1 MAREIAHQWFR
12 NAVTP
17 REWIDV
23 WLNEGFATKEQAMN
37 IAILGTGP
45 VAQTLGG
52 ALAGRGHT
60 VTLGSRRPEAVDDSA
75 VPVAGHAAAIEPADL
90 VINAIA
96 GSQAL
101 DAITAIGADVLAGKV
116 LLDLGNAVTPAFELV
131 FPNASLGGRLQE
143 ALPDTAVVKS
153 LNTLAAPLWSNPPS
167 CRRAPSSCPATTTR
181 PRTSCEACSGTSGG
195 RGVGDRPR
203 RHRVRPGA

>member
-1 MAREIAHQWFR
+1 
-12 NAVTP
+12 
-17 REWIDV
+17 
-23 WLNEGFATKEQAMN
+23 MN

-45 VAQTLGG
+45 VAQTLSG

-60 VTLGSRRPEAVDDSA
+60 VTLGSRDPDGVDDA
-75 VPVAGHAAAIEPADL
+75 VVPVAGHAAAIEPADL

-116 LLDLGNAVTPAFELV
+116 LLDLGNAVTPAFELA
-131 FPNASLGGRLQE
+131 FPNAGLGESLQE

-153 LNTLAAPLWSNPPS
+153 LNTLAAPLMVQPDLV
-167 CRRAPSSCPATTTR
+167 PSSTVFV
-181 PRTSCEACSGTSGG
+181 SGDDDASKDVV
-195 RGVGDRPR
+195 RGVLADLGWGAESVIDLGGIASARGPE
-203 RHRVRPGA
+203 HYFLLFAGLWQALGTPMFNAGVVRAL